1 MAEVA
6 GTDTELSPDVRH
18 VVLDR
23 VEAGAAAPRDGG
35 TAEAMPDQVEDLPL
49 GGREDVGMRGA
60 PASSTRG
67 HVGSLREPI
76 PIYPTHVDAVRLIL
90 RLEAVAIF
98 AAGVVAYLQLNG
110 HPLWL
115 LPLLLAP
122 DLSMLGYLGGPRLG
136 AVTYNLAHNLA
147 TALIV
152 IGIGWFAAVAPL
164 ALAGCIL
171 AAHVGMDRS
180 LGYGLK
186 LPTDF
191 RDTHLG
197 RIGR

>member
-1 MAEVA
+1 MR
-6 GTDTELSPDVRH
+6 TD
-18 VVLDR
+18 
-23 VEAGAAAPRDGG
+23 
-35 TAEAMPDQVEDLPL
+35 
-49 GGREDVGMRGA
+49 
-60 PASSTRG
+60 
-67 HVGSLREPI
+67 
-76 PIYPTHVDAVRLIL
+76 LIL
-90 RLEAVAIF
+90 RAEAVALF
-98 AAGVVAYLQLNG
+98 VAGVLAYLQLNG

-122 DLSMLGYLGGPRLG
+122 DLSMVGYLGGPRLG
-136 AVTYNLAHNLA
+136 AITYNLVHNLV

-152 IGIGWFAAVAPL
+152 LAIGWFAPIAPL
-164 ALAGCIL
+164 ALAGAIL
-171 AAHVGMDRS
+171 VAHVGMDRS

>member
-1 MAEVA
+1 M
-6 GTDTELSPDVRH
+6 
-18 VVLDR
+18 
-23 VEAGAAAPRDGG
+23 
-35 TAEAMPDQVEDLPL
+35 
-49 GGREDVGMRGA
+49 
-60 PASSTRG
+60 
-67 HVGSLREPI
+67 
-76 PIYPTHVDAVRLIL
+76 DAVRLVL
-90 RLEAVAIF
+90 RLEAIAIF
-98 AAGVVAYLQLNG
+98 VGGVIAYLELGG
-110 HPLWL
+110 HALWL

-122 DLSMLGYLGGPRLG
+122 DISMLGYLGGPRLG
-136 AVTYNLAHNLA
+136 ALTYNLAHNLV
-147 TALIV
+147 TALVV
-152 IGIGWFAAVAPL
+152 IGIGWLAAIAPL